1 MTSAIEQAA
10 EAAIQA
16 ARDASRFFE
25 NFDKTDQKVDLQHA
39 AVYKPYDWLLGDHE
53 ALELASLPAEVAHGL
68 IDNLQPSDPQGR
80 YLVAFPHAGNKP
92 FHLQEL
98 HQIVRELTIGIYV
111 FNQTPSV
118 ELSPNYDLSTSV
130 TLPSAYTNT
139 LVGQVLIS
147 VDYYMKCLLHGAMV
161 PIDHVGI
168 FNERWRKLTPTD
180 VQGISDAFK
189 EAGYTKM
196 SSDPELG
203 KDLYNQPKKPF
214 IRHPAGGVV
223 DVKLAEEE
231 LTPRLT
237 SEEEY
242 TKQERHIQRD
252 IFLRYLESVGVSL
265 VVENKSIQ
273 QDGYLFV
280 MDSEVDVYTS
290 VLPKEDIN
298 RDHLRRLHAY
308 LQLQRDFIREKLE
321 LKSSIAYNLKL
332 LKFIGFMV
340 TLLITLKR
348 HHKVI
353 DIETLMVPM
362 NIDRLHT
369 ERELP
374 PVIPTQD
381 SRWSPFI
388 SEDNYTH
395 YHGAIVFQKERRAAK
410 LPSDNLCSIKESLME
425 NAMSKCNE
433 DDFPLSHVEIDGQKY
448 YTLYLVTEDYYPKS
462 PKLPRWIHAMYAEL
476 KTQATRLPTVSDA
489 KVQDFLRKVYGAKQA
504 ARMKV
509 PHVALQ
515 ACIERDLL
523 VPALSLVKRC
533 TQTRLNKTDDNG
545 LACIHHA
552 AINGNADMLVLL
564 VTSGCQQN
572 LECCRQTT
580 SSLTPLHLAVQS
592 GSLDTV
598 GCLLML
604 DSQLHC
610 FDSNGW
616 HPVHHA
622 AHSNC
627 QHIVGYLIRRDS
639 FCLELQ
645 TKEAASETPLL
656 LACHCGGLDTIK
668 ILMKLG
674 ANFSATNSS
683 DEGIVHIAISHNH
696 INILQFLLET
706 DTAGVDVWKTIV
718 EMLEADPESGKPEAA
733 ARVLDPLSKWIPDVT
748 CEMMLAS
755 GGLFPLARLL
765 REDTHLQALAAQAIK
780 NISHY
785 NGIKEALVIETS
797 TIIPDLVKLLSSSD
811 DRILSR
817 SCSILCDLGLLE
829 DCQSSIVSQGV
840 VEPLVKLADIDNRDD
855 IQLYSCALL
864 GILARQHQANQSAFS
879 ENDGVEAVIALLKS
893 DLACIQ
899 ACAANTLC
907 IIMTDHVESQ
917 LKALDRNAESDLVN
931 LLKSKV
937 ITVHCK
943 AAMAIKAMA
952 ENNLQCQSALLAHP
966 HCITLLIRLLKM
978 VDREVKICGTSALWA
993 IAGHSLGSKCHI
1005 AYRMGL
1011 EVLVDM
1017 VGLHCE
1023 ELEYICSEA
1032 LYSMASEVG
1041 DNQTKVAD
1049 VGGILPL
1056 VDILRA
1062 PSSDRVCLSV
1072 IHTLAALT
1080 IKTALVPNV
1089 AIQTSIAASGITLLT
1104 NLLISHDTE
1113 LVRVEAACTLAKLVL
1128 NHKQNERKLMR
1139 EPKFS
1144 YLVVLKF
1151 YSSENENVRLL
1162 AGHALAIFAFNN
1174 PERLDVMIAH
1184 GSLNYQH
1191 LFYFIQSK
1199 DEFHQTHAAFQAV
1212 VLAKMIC
1219 GIKDVNACIQGIRIL
1234 IHLLNSKRE
1243 EIQILSSEFLAS
1255 LARSKS
1261 GVPEA
1266 IVLAGA
1272 MDSLVA
1278 NLLCGNKQVIEAASV
1293 VLGYLSFNPMA
1304 FRILR
1309 TTFRDNPE
1317 LYEIFSKHLQA
1328 GVVSPK
1334 FLESWRLAKKVGL
1347 PALS

>member
-1 MTSAIEQAA
+1 MTSSIEQAA

-39 AVYKPYDWLLGDHE
+39 AAYMPYDWLLGDYE
-53 ALELASLPAEVAHGL
+53 TLELASLPAEVAHGL
-68 IDNLQPSDPQGR
+68 IDNLRPPDEQGR
-80 YLVAFPHAGNKP
+80 YVIAFPHAGNKP

-118 ELSPNYDLSTSV
+118 LLSPNYDQSTSV
-130 TLPSAYTNT
+130 SLPSAYTNT

-196 SSDPELG
+196 CSDPELG
-203 KDLYNQPKKPF
+203 EDLYVQPKKPF
-214 IRHPAGGVV
+214 IRHPADGV

-231 LTPRLT
+231 LKPRLT

-242 TKQERHIQRD
+242 TLQERHIQRD

-280 MDSEVDVYTS
+280 MDSEVDVYTN

-298 RDHLRRLHAY
+298 RDLLQRLHGY

-340 TLLITLKR
+340 TLLVTLKKN
-348 HHKVI
+348 HKVV
-353 DIETLMVPM
+353 DVEKLMVPM

-388 SEDNYTH
+388 SEDSYTH
-395 YHGAIVFQKERRAAK
+395 YHGAIVFQKERRTTK
-410 LPSDNLCSIKESLME
+410 LPASNLRYIKEVLME
-425 NAMSKCNE
+425 NAVNKCNE
-433 DDFPLSHVEIDGQKY
+433 DDFPFSHVEIDDHKY
-448 YTLYLVTEDYYPKS
+448 YTLCLTTEDYYPKS

-476 KTQATRLPTVSDA
+476 KTQATRLPGLSDA
-489 KVQDFLRKVYGAKQA
+489 KVQDFLRKACGPKRA

-552 AINGNADMLVLL
+552 AINGNANMLVLL
-564 VTSGCQQN
+564 VTSGCQAD
-572 LECCRQTT
+572 LECCRRTT

-598 GCLLML
+598 ACLLML
-604 DSQLHC
+604 NSQLHC

-616 HPVHHA
+616 HPIHHA

-627 QHIVGYLIRRDS
+627 QHIASYLVRRDP
-639 FCLELQ
+639 FCLELE
-645 TKEAASETPLL
+645 TKEAARETPLL

-668 ILMKLG
+668 ALMRLG
-674 ANFSATNSS
+674 ANMCATNSS
-683 DEGIVHIAISHNH
+683 EEGIVHIAVSHNH
-696 INILQFLLET
+696 INILRFLLEEDIT
-706 DTAGVDVWKTIV
+706 GVDVWKTIV
-718 EMLEADPESGKPEAA
+718 EMLEADPESKKPEAA
-733 ARVLDPLSKWIPDVT
+733 ARVLDPLSKWIPDT
-748 CEMMLAS
+748 MCAMMLAN
-755 GGLFPLARLL
+755 GGVCPLARLL
-765 REDTHLQALAAQAIK
+765 QEDTRLQVLATQALK

-785 NGIKEALVIETS
+785 NDIKAALIVDSS
-797 TIIPDLVKLLSSSD
+797 TIIADLVRLLSSSD

-829 DCQSSIVSQGV
+829 DCQSTIVSHGA
-840 VEPLVKLADIDNRDD
+840 VEPLVKLICDNNRDD
-855 IQLYSCALL
+855 IQLYACALL
-864 GILARQHQANQSAFS
+864 GILAQQHQLNQSTIS
-879 ENDGVEAVIALLKS
+879 ECNGVEAIITLLKS
-893 DLACIQ
+893 ELACIQ

-907 IIMTDHVESQ
+907 IVMTNHKENQ
-917 LKALDRNAESDLVN
+917 LIALDKNAENDLVN

-937 ITVHCK
+937 ITVHCN
-943 AAMAIKAMA
+943 AALAIKAMA
-952 ENNLQCQSALLAHP
+952 ENNLQCQSTLLSHP
-966 HCITLLIRLLKM
+966 LCITLLIRLLKM
-978 VDREVKICGTSALWA
+978 VDRDVKICGTSALWA

-1032 LYSMASEVG
+1032 LHSLASEVG
-1041 DNQTKVAD
+1041 DNQVKIAD

-1062 PSSDRVCLSV
+1062 PSSVRVCLSV

-1089 AIQTSIAASGITLLT
+1089 AIQTSIAASGISLLT
-1104 NLLISHDTE
+1104 SLLVSHSNE

-1128 NHKQNERKLMR
+1128 NHRQNEKKLMR

-1151 YSSENENVRLL
+1151 YSSENDSVRLL

-1174 PERLDVMIAH
+1174 PERLEVMIAH
-1184 GSLNYQH
+1184 GCLNYQH

-1199 DEFHQTHAAFQAV
+1199 DEFHQTHVAFQAV
-1212 VLAKMIC
+1212 VLAKMVC

-1293 VLGYLSFNPMA
+1293 VLGYLSFNSMA
-1304 FRILR
+1304 FRILK
-1309 TTFRDNPE
+1309 TTFRDNPK
-1317 LYEIFSKHLQA
+1317 LFTIFYKHLQT
-1328 GVVSPK
+1328 GVVSTK
-1334 FLESWRLAKKVGL
+1334 FLESWRDAKEIGL
-1347 PALS
+1347 PALW

>member
-1 MTSAIEQAA
+1 MTSSIEQAA

-16 ARDASRFFE
+16 ARDASRYFE

-39 AVYKPYDWLLGDHE
+39 AAYKPYDWLLGDYE
-53 ALELASLPAEVAHGL
+53 ALELPSLPAEIAQGL
-68 IDNLQPSDPQGR
+68 IDNLQPPDEQGR
-80 YLVAFPHAGNKP
+80 YLIVFPHAGNKP

-111 FNQTPSV
+111 FNQMPSV
-118 ELSPNYDLSTSV
+118 QLSPNYDQSTSV
-130 TLPSAYTNT
+130 ILPSAYTNT

-147 VDYYMKCLLHGAMV
+147 VDYFMKCLLHGAMV

-168 FNERWRKLTPTD
+168 FNERWRKLSPTD

-189 EAGYTKM
+189 EAGYSKM
-196 SSDPELG
+196 SSDLELG
-203 KDLYNQPKKPF
+203 KDLYVLPKKPF
-214 IRHPAGGVV
+214 IRHPANGV

-231 LTPRLT
+231 LLPRLT
-237 SEEEY
+237 AEEEY
-242 TKQERHIQRD
+242 TVQERHIQRD
-252 IFLRYLESVGVSL
+252 IFLRYLDSAGVSL
-265 VVENKSIQ
+265 VAENKSIL
-273 QDGYLFV
+273 QDGYMFV
-280 MDSEVDVYTS
+280 VENEVDVYTS
-290 VLPKEDIN
+290 VLPKEDISK
-298 RDHLRRLHAY
+298 DLLQRLHAY
-308 LQLQRDFIREKLE
+308 LQLQRDFVREKLE
-321 LKSSIAYNLKL
+321 LKSSISYNLKL

-340 TLLITLKR
+340 TLLVTLKK

-353 DIETLMVPM
+353 DVDKLMVPM

-374 PVIPTQD
+374 PVIPTKD

-388 SEDNYTH
+388 SEESYTH
-395 YHGAIVFQKERRAAK
+395 YHGGIVFQKERRTTK
-410 LPSDNLCSIKESLME
+410 LPPDNLRCMKEMLME
-425 NAMSKCNE
+425 HAVSKCNE
-433 DDFPLSHVEIDGQKY
+433 DDFPFSLIEIDDLKY
-448 YTLYLVTEDYYPKS
+448 YALYLVTEDYYPKS

-476 KTQATRLPTVSDA
+476 KTQAARLPSVSDA
-489 KVQDFLRKVYGAKQA
+489 KIQDFVRKVYGTKRA

-509 PHVALQ
+509 AHVALQ
-515 ACIERDLL
+515 ACVEKDLL
-523 VPALSLVKRC
+523 VPALALVKRC
-533 TQTRLNKTDDNG
+533 TQTRLNKTDDSG

-552 AINGNADMLVLL
+552 AINGNASMLVLL
-564 VTSGCQQN
+564 VTSGCQQD
-572 LECCRQTT
+572 LECCRPTT

-598 GCLLML
+598 TCLLML
-604 DSQLHC
+604 NSQLNC
-610 FDSNGW
+610 FDGNGW

-645 TKEAASETPLL
+645 TKEAAAETPLL

-668 ILMKLG
+668 TLMELG
-674 ANFSATNSS
+674 ANFSVSNSAG
-683 DEGIVHIAISHNH
+683 EGIVHIAVSHNH
-696 INILQFLLET
+696 INILKFLLEVGI
-706 DTAGVDVWKTIV
+706 DGVDVWKTIV
-718 EMLEADPESGKPEAA
+718 EMLEADAESGKPEAA
-733 ARVLDPLSKWIPDVT
+733 ARVLDPLSKWIPDMT
-748 CEMMLAS
+748 CDKMFEN
-755 GGLFPLARLL
+755 GGLFPLARLVQ
-765 REDTHLQALAAQAIK
+765 EDTHLQALATQALK

-785 NGIKEALVIETS
+785 NSIKAALTVDTS
-797 TIIPDLVKLLSSSD
+797 TVIPDLVRLLSSSE

-817 SCSILCDLGLLE
+817 SCSVLCDLGLLDE
-829 DCQSSIVSQGV
+829 CQNDIVNQGA
-840 VEPLVKLADIDNRDD
+840 VEPLVKLLHSGSRDD
-855 IQLYSCALL
+855 IQLYACALL
-864 GILARQHQANQSAFS
+864 GILARQHKLNQSAVS
-879 ENDGVEAVIALLKS
+879 ESNGVEAIISLLKS
-893 DLACIQ
+893 ELSCIQ

-907 IIMTDHVESQ
+907 IVMRDHKENQ
-917 LKALDRNAESDLVN
+917 LRALDRYAENELVN

-937 ITVHCK
+937 ITVHCN
-943 AAMAIKAMA
+943 AALAIEAMA
-952 ENNLQCQSALLAHP
+952 ENNLSCQSKLLLHP
-966 HCITLLIRLLKM
+966 LCITLLIRLLKM

-1023 ELEYICSEA
+1023 GLEYICSEA
-1032 LYSMASEVG
+1032 LHSLASEVG
-1041 DNQTKVAD
+1041 DNQTKIAD

-1056 VDILRA
+1056 VDILRS

-1089 AIQTSIAASGITLLT
+1089 AIQTSIATSGITLLT
-1104 NLLISHDTE
+1104 SLLVSHRNE
-1113 LVRVEAACTLAKLVL
+1113 LVRVEAAGTLAKLVL
-1128 NHKQNERKLMR
+1128 NHKQNEKKLMK

-1151 YSSENENVRLL
+1151 YSSENEDVRLL

-1184 GSLNYQH
+1184 GSLNYCH

-1199 DEFHQTHAAFQAV
+1199 NEFHQTHAAFQAV

-1255 LARSKS
+1255 LARSTS

-1266 IVLAGA
+1266 IILAGA

-1304 FRILR
+1304 FRILK
-1309 TTFRDNPE
+1309 TTFRDRPQ
-1317 LYEIFSKHLQA
+1317 LFTIFNKHLQA

-1334 FLESWRLAKKVGL
+1334 FLESWRLAKEIGL
-1347 PALS
+1347 PALW

>member
-1 MTSAIEQAA
+1 MTSSIEQAA

-39 AVYKPYDWLLGDHE
+39 AAYKPYDWLLGDHE
-53 ALELASLPAEVAHGL
+53 ALELASPPAEAAHGL
-68 IDNLQPSDPQGR
+68 IDNLQAPDDQGR

-92 FHLQEL
+92 LHLQEL

-111 FNQTPSV
+111 FNQIPSV
-118 ELSPNYDLSTSV
+118 HLTPNYDQSTSV
-130 TLPSAYTNT
+130 SLPSAYTNT
-139 LVGQVLIS
+139 LVGQILIS

-168 FNERWRKLTPTD
+168 FNERWRKLAPTD

-196 SSDPELG
+196 SNDPDLG
-203 KDLYNQPKKPF
+203 DLYTQSKKPF
-214 IRHPAGGVV
+214 MRHPAYGV
-223 DVKLAEEE
+223 DVALAEEE

-242 TKQERHIQRD
+242 TLQERHIQRD
-252 IFLRYLESVGVSL
+252 IFLRYLDSVGAYL

-280 MDSEVDVYTS
+280 VDSEVDVYTS

-298 RDHLRRLHAY
+298 KDLLQRLHAY
-308 LQLQRDFIREKLE
+308 LQLQRDFIREKLG

-332 LKFIGFMV
+332 LNFIGFMV
-340 TLLITLKR
+340 TLLVSLKK

-353 DIETLMVPM
+353 DVEKLMVQM

-374 PVIPTQD
+374 PVIPTQE
-381 SRWSPFI
+381 SKWSPFI
-388 SEDNYTH
+388 SEDSYTH
-395 YHGAIVFQKERRAAK
+395 FHGAIVFQKERKTAK
-410 LPSDNLCSIKESLME
+410 LPLDNLRYSKEILME
-425 NAMSKCNE
+425 NAINKSNE
-433 DDFPLSHVEIDGQKY
+433 DDFPFSCVEIDGKKY
-448 YTLYLVTEDYYPKS
+448 YTLCLATEDYYPKS
-462 PKLPRWIHAMYAEL
+462 PKLPRWIHAMYVEL
-476 KTQATRLPTVSDA
+476 KTQAARLPGVSDA
-489 KVQDFLRKVYGAKQA
+489 KIQDFLRKIYGTKRA

-515 ACIERDLL
+515 ACIEKDLL
-523 VPALSLVKRC
+523 VPALALVKRC
-533 TQTRLNKTDDNG
+533 TQTRLNKTDDHG

-552 AINGNADMLVLL
+552 AINGNASMLVLL
-564 VTSGCQQN
+564 VTSGCQQD
-572 LECCRQTT
+572 LECSRNTA
-580 SSLTPLHLAVQS
+580 SSLTPLHLAVRS

-598 GCLLML
+598 ACLLML
-604 DSQLHC
+604 NSQLHC

-616 HPVHHA
+616 HPIHHA

-627 QHIVGYLIRRDS
+627 QHIVGYLIRRDP
-639 FCLELQ
+639 FFLELQ

-656 LACHCGGLDTIK
+656 LACHCGGLDTIRT
-668 ILMKLG
+668 LLKLG
-674 ANFSATNSS
+674 ADFGATNSS
-683 DEGIVHIAISHNH
+683 GDGIVHIAVSHNH
-696 INILQFLLET
+696 INILQFLLKEEI
-706 DTAGVDVWKTIV
+706 AAVDVWKTIV

-733 ARVLDPLSKWIPDVT
+733 ARVLDPLSKWTPNVT
-748 CEMMLAS
+748 CEKMLQN
-755 GGLFPLARLL
+755 GGLYPLARLL
-765 REDTHLQALAAQAIK
+765 QEDIHLQILATQALK
-780 NISHY
+780 NISHHD
-785 NGIKEALVIETS
+785 NIKEALVADNAT
-797 TIIPDLVKLLSSSD
+797 TIPDLVRLLSSSE
-811 DRILSR
+811 DRVLSR
-817 SCSILCDLGLLE
+817 SCSVLCDLGLLDE
-829 DCQSSIVSQGV
+829 CQSEIVSQGAM
-840 VEPLVKLADIDNRDD
+840 EPLVKLLHFGSRDD
-855 IQLYSCALL
+855 IQLYACALL
-864 GILARQHQANQSAFS
+864 GILAWQNKLNQSTVNES
-879 ENDGVEAVIALLKS
+879 GGVEAIITLLKS
-893 DLACIQ
+893 ELACIQ

-907 IIMTDHVESQ
+907 IVMANHEENQ
-917 LKALDRNAESDLVN
+917 LKALDKNAENDLVN

-943 AAMAIKAMA
+943 AALAIEAMA
-952 ENNLQCQSALLAHP
+952 ENNPFCQSTLLSHP
-966 HCITLLIRLLKM
+966 LCIALLIRLLKM

-1023 ELEYICSEA
+1023 QLEYICSEA
-1032 LYSMASEVG
+1032 LHSLASEVG
-1041 DNQTKVAD
+1041 DNQVKIAD

-1089 AIQTSIAASGITLLT
+1089 AIQTSIATSGITLLT
-1104 NLLISHDTE
+1104 NLLVSHRNE

-1128 NHKQNERKLMR
+1128 NHKQNEKKLM
-1139 EPKFS
+1139 KQSNFS
-1144 YLVVLKF
+1144 YLIVLKF

-1174 PERLDVMIAH
+1174 PERLQVMISH
-1184 GSLNYQH
+1184 GSLNYHH
-1191 LFYFIQSK
+1191 LFYFLQSK

-1212 VLAKMIC
+1212 ALAKMIC

-1266 IVLAGA
+1266 IILAGA

-1293 VLGYLSFNPMA
+1293 VLGYLSFNLMA
-1304 FRILR
+1304 FRMLK
-1309 TTFRDNPE
+1309 TTFRDNPH
-1317 LYEIFSKHLQA
+1317 LYTIFRKHLHT
-1328 GVVSPK
+1328 GVVSDK
-1334 FLESWRLAKKVGL
+1334 FVESWKLDKEIGL
-1347 PALS
+1347 PSLW

>member
-1 MTSAIEQAA
+1 MASSIEQAA

-39 AVYKPYDWLLGDHE
+39 AVYRPYDWLLGDYE

-68 IDNLQPSDPQGR
+68 IENLQPADEQGR
-80 YLVAFPHAGNKP
+80 YLIVFPHAGNKP
-92 FHLQEL
+92 FYLQEL

-118 ELSPNYDLSTSV
+118 QLSPNYDQSTTVS
-130 TLPSAYTNT
+130 LPSAYTNT

-147 VDYYMKCLLHGAMV
+147 VDYFMKCLLHGAMV

-168 FNERWRKLTPTD
+168 FNERWRKLAPTD
-180 VQGISDAFK
+180 MKGISDAFK
-189 EAGYTKM
+189 EAGYSKM
-196 SSDPELG
+196 NSDPELG
-203 KDLYNQPKKPF
+203 ENLYVQPKKPF
-214 IRHPAGGVV
+214 IRHPAYGV

-237 SEEEY
+237 AEEEH
-242 TKQERHIQRD
+242 TVQERHIQRD
-252 IFLRYLESVGVSL
+252 IFLRYLDSVGMSL

-273 QDGYLFV
+273 QDDFLFV
-280 MDSEVDVYTS
+280 VDNEVDVYTS

-298 RDHLRRLHAY
+298 RDLLQRLHAY
-308 LQLQRDFIREKLE
+308 LQLQRDFIREKLN
-321 LKSSIAYNLKL
+321 LKSSIVYNLKL

-340 TLLITLKR
+340 TLLVTLKK

-353 DIETLMVPM
+353 DVEKLMVPM

-374 PVIPTQD
+374 PVIPTKD

-388 SEDNYTH
+388 SEESYTH
-395 YHGAIVFQKERRAAK
+395 YHGAIVFQKERKTAK
-410 LPSDNLCSIKESLME
+410 LPPDNLRYIKAMLMD
-425 NAMSKCNE
+425 NAVNKCNE
-433 DDFPLSHVEIDGQKY
+433 DDFPFSHVEIDDQKY

-476 KTQATRLPTVSDA
+476 KMQAARLPGVSDA
-489 KVQDFLRKVYGAKQA
+489 KIQDFVRKVYGAKRA

-515 ACIERDLL
+515 ACVEKDLL
-523 VPALSLVKRC
+523 VPALALVKRC

-552 AINGNADMLVLL
+552 AINGNASMLVLL
-564 VTSGCQQN
+564 VTSGCQQD
-572 LECCRQTT
+572 LECCRSTA
-580 SSLTPLHLAVQS
+580 SSLTPLHLAIQS

-598 GCLLML
+598 ACLLML

-627 QHIVGYLIRRDS
+627 QHIVGYLVRRDP

-645 TKEAASETPLL
+645 TKEAAAETPLL
-656 LACHCGGLDTIK
+656 LACHCGGLDTIQT
-668 ILMKLG
+668 LMELG
-674 ANFSATNSS
+674 ANFSATNSAGE
-683 DEGIVHIAISHNH
+683 DIVHIAVSHNH
-696 INILQFLLET
+696 INILQFLLEV
-706 DTAGVDVWKTIV
+706 DIDGVDVWKTIV
-718 EMLEADPESGKPEAA
+718 EMLEADATSGKPEVA
-733 ARVLDPLSKWIPDVT
+733 ARVLDPLSKWILNDT
-748 CEMMLAS
+748 CEMLLQN
-755 GGLFPLARLL
+755 GGLYPLARLL
-765 REDTHLQALAAQAIK
+765 QEDTHLQALATQALK
-780 NISHY
+780 NISHSD
-785 NGIKEALVIETS
+785 NIKEALVVDTS
-797 TIIPDLVKLLSSSD
+797 TIIPDLVRLLSSSEE
-811 DRILSR
+811 RILSR
-817 SCSILCDLGLLE
+817 SCSILCDLGLLG
-829 DCQSSIVSQGV
+829 DCQSDIVSQGA
-840 VEPLVKLADIDNRDD
+840 VEPLVKLLHVGNRDD
-855 IQLYSCALL
+855 IQLYACALL
-864 GILARQHQANQSAFS
+864 GILARQHELNQSAIS
-879 ENDGVEAVIALLKS
+879 ENNGVEAIIALLKS
-893 DLACIQ
+893 ELACIQ

-907 IIMTDHVESQ
+907 IVMRNHEENQ
-917 LKALDRNAESDLVN
+917 LRALDKNAENELVN

-937 ITVHCK
+937 ITVHCN
-943 AAMAIKAMA
+943 AALAIEAMA
-952 ENNLQCQSALLAHP
+952 ENNPQCQSALLSHP
-966 HCITLLIRLLKM
+966 LCITLLIRLLKM

-1032 LYSMASEVG
+1032 LHSLASEVG
-1041 DNQTKVAD
+1041 DNQVKIAD

-1062 PSSDRVCLSV
+1062 PSSNRVCLSV

-1104 NLLISHDTE
+1104 SLLVSHRNE
-1113 LVRVEAACTLAKLVL
+1113 LVRVEAASTLAKLVL
-1128 NHKQNERKLMR
+1128 NHKQNEKKLMK

-1174 PERLDVMIAH
+1174 PERLDIMIAH

-1266 IVLAGA
+1266 IILAGA

-1278 NLLCGNKQVIEAASV
+1278 NLLCGNKQVIQAASV
-1293 VLGYLSFNPMA
+1293 VLGYLSFNSMA
-1304 FRILR
+1304 FRILK
-1309 TTFRDNPE
+1309 TTFRDNPQ
-1317 LYEIFSKHLQA
+1317 LFTIFYKHLQT

-1334 FLESWRLAKKVGL
+1334 FLESWRDAKEIGL
-1347 PALS
+1347 PALW

>member
-1 MTSAIEQAA
+1 MASSIEQAA

-39 AVYKPYDWLLGDHE
+39 AAYRPYDWLLGDYE
-53 ALELASLPAEVAHGL
+53 ALELASVPAEVAHGL
-68 IDNLQPSDPQGR
+68 IDNLQPSDEQGR
-80 YLVAFPHAGNKP
+80 YLILFPHAGNKP

-118 ELSPNYDLSTSV
+118 QLSPNYDQSTSV
-130 TLPSAYTNT
+130 SLPSAYTNT

-147 VDYYMKCLLHGAMV
+147 VDYFMKCLLHGAMV

-168 FNERWRKLTPTD
+168 FNERWRKLAPTD
-180 VQGISDAFK
+180 TKGISDAFK
-189 EAGYTKM
+189 EAGYSNM
-196 SSDPELG
+196 NSDPELG
-203 KDLYNQPKKPF
+203 ENLYVQPKKPF
-214 IRHPAGGVV
+214 IRHPAYGV

-237 SEEEY
+237 AEEEY
-242 TKQERHIQRD
+242 TVQERHIQRD
-252 IFLRYLESVGVSL
+252 IFLRYLDSVGVSL
-265 VVENKSIQ
+265 VVKNNSIQ
-273 QDGYLFV
+273 QDGFLFV
-280 MDSEVDVYTS
+280 VDNEVDVYTS
-290 VLPKEDIN
+290 VLPKEDIK
-298 RDHLRRLHAY
+298 RDHLQRLHAY
-308 LQLQRDFIREKLE
+308 LQLQRDFIREKLN
-321 LKSSIAYNLKL
+321 LKSSIVYNLKL

-340 TLLITLKR
+340 TLLVTLKK

-353 DIETLMVPM
+353 DVEKLMVPM

-374 PVIPTQD
+374 PVIPTKD

-388 SEDNYTH
+388 SEESYTH
-395 YHGAIVFQKERRAAK
+395 YHGAIVFQKERKTAK
-410 LPSDNLCSIKESLME
+410 LPPNNLRYIKAVLMDNAI
-425 NAMSKCNE
+425 NKCNE
-433 DDFPLSHVEIDGQKY
+433 DDFPFSHVEIDDQKY
-448 YTLYLVTEDYYPKS
+448 YSLYLVTEDYYPKS

-476 KTQATRLPTVSDA
+476 KTQAARLPSVSDA
-489 KVQDFLRKVYGAKQA
+489 KVQDFVRKVYGAKRA

-515 ACIERDLL
+515 ACVEKDLL
-523 VPALSLVKRC
+523 VPALALVKRC

-552 AINGNADMLVLL
+552 AINGNASMLVLL
-564 VTSGCQQN
+564 VTSGCQQD
-572 LECCRQTT
+572 LECCRSTA
-580 SSLTPLHLAVQS
+580 SSLTPLHLAIQS

-598 GCLLML
+598 ACLLML

-610 FDSNGW
+610 FDGNGW
-616 HPVHHA
+616 HPVHYA
-622 AHSNC
+622 ANSNC
-627 QHIVGYLIRRDS
+627 QHIVGYLVRRDP

-645 TKEAASETPLL
+645 TKEVAAETPLL
-656 LACHCGGLDTIK
+656 LACHCGGLDTIQTLK
-668 ILMKLG
+668 ELG
-674 ANFSATNSS
+674 ANFGATNSS
-683 DEGIVHIAISHNH
+683 GEGIVHIAVLHNH
-696 INILQFLLET
+696 VNILQFLLGV
-706 DTAGVDVWKTIV
+706 DIDGVDVWKTIV
-718 EMLEADPESGKPEAA
+718 EMLEADTASGKPEAA
-733 ARVLDPLSKWIPDVT
+733 ARVLDPLSKWILNDA
-748 CEMMLAS
+748 CDMLLQN
-755 GGLFPLARLL
+755 GGLYPLARLL
-765 REDTHLQALAAQAIK
+765 QEDAHLQALSTQALK
-780 NISHY
+780 NISHSDS
-785 NGIKEALVIETS
+785 IKAALVVDTS
-797 TIIPDLVKLLSSSD
+797 TIIPDLVRLLSSAEE
-811 DRILSR
+811 RILSR
-817 SCSILCDLGLLE
+817 SCSILCDLGLL
-829 DCQSSIVSQGV
+829 DDTQSNIVSQGAI
-840 VEPLVKLADIDNRDD
+840 EPLVKLLHVGNRDD
-855 IQLYSCALL
+855 IQLYACALL
-864 GILARQHQANQSAFS
+864 GILARRHELNQSAIS
-879 ENDGVEAVIALLKS
+879 ENNGVEAIIALLKS
-893 DLACIQ
+893 ELACIQ

-907 IIMTDHVESQ
+907 IVMSNHEENQ
-917 LKALDRNAESDLVN
+917 LRALDKNAENELVN

-937 ITVHCK
+937 ITVHCN
-943 AAMAIKAMA
+943 AALAIEAMA
-952 ENNLQCQSALLAHP
+952 ENNPRCQSTLLSHP

-1032 LYSMASEVG
+1032 LHSLASEVG
-1041 DNQTKVAD
+1041 DNQVKIAD

-1104 NLLISHDTE
+1104 SLLVSHGNE

-1128 NHKQNERKLMR
+1128 NHKQNEKKLMK

-1174 PERLDVMIAH
+1174 PERLDVMVAH

-1199 DEFHQTHAAFQAV
+1199 NEFHQTHAAFQAV

-1266 IVLAGA
+1266 IILAGA

-1278 NLLCGNKQVIEAASV
+1278 NLLCGNKQVIQAASV
-1293 VLGYLSFNPMA
+1293 VLGYLSFNSMA
-1304 FRILR
+1304 FRILK
-1309 TTFRDNPE
+1309 TTFRDSPQ
-1317 LYEIFSKHLQA
+1317 LFTIFYKHLQT

-1334 FLESWRLAKKVGL
+1334 FLESWRDAKETGL
-1347 PALS
+1347 PALW

>member
-1 MTSAIEQAA
+1 MTSSIEQVA

-39 AVYKPYDWLLGDHE
+39 AAYKSYDWLLGDYE

-68 IDNLQPSDPQGR
+68 IENLQPPDEHER
-80 YLVAFPHAGNKP
+80 YLIAFPHAGNKP
-92 FHLQEL
+92 LHLQEL

-118 ELSPNYDLSTSV
+118 HLSPNYDQSTTV

-139 LVGQVLIS
+139 LVGQILIS
-147 VDYYMKCLLHGAMV
+147 VDYFMKCLLHGAIV

-168 FNERWRKLTPTD
+168 FNERWRKLVPTD
-180 VQGISDAFK
+180 VKGISDAFK
-189 EAGYTKM
+189 EAGYAKM
-196 SSDPELG
+196 NSDLELG
-203 KDLYNQPKKPF
+203 EDLYVQPKKRF
-214 IRHPAGGVV
+214 IRHPAYGV
-223 DVKLAEEE
+223 DVNLAEEE

-237 SEEEY
+237 SEEEH
-242 TKQERHIQRD
+242 TMQERHIQRD
-252 IFLRYLESVGVSL
+252 IFLRYLDSVGVSI

-273 QDGYLFV
+273 QDGYMFV
-280 MDSEVDVYTS
+280 VDSKVDVYTS

-298 RDHLRRLHAY
+298 EDLLQRLHAY
-308 LQLQRDFIREKLE
+308 LQLQRDFVREKLE
-321 LKSSIAYNLKL
+321 LKSSIAYDIRL
-332 LKFIGFMV
+332 LNFIGFMV
-340 TLLITLKR
+340 TLLVTLKK

-353 DIETLMVPM
+353 DVDKLMVPM

-374 PVIPTQD
+374 PIIPTPE

-388 SEDNYTH
+388 SEESYTH
-395 YHGAIVFQKERRAAK
+395 YHGAIVFQKERKTIK
-410 LPSDNLCSIKESLME
+410 LPPENLRYSKKALMANAIK
-425 NAMSKCNE
+425 KCNE
-433 DDFPLSHVEIDGQKY
+433 DDFPFSCVEIDGQKY
-448 YTLYLVTEDYYPKS
+448 YTLHLMTEDYYPKS
-462 PKLPRWIHAMYAEL
+462 PKLPRWIHAMYAEF
-476 KTQATRLPTVSDA
+476 KTQAARLPGVSDA
-489 KVQDFLRKVYGAKQA
+489 RIQDFIRKVYGAKRA

-515 ACIERDLL
+515 ACVEKDLL
-523 VPALSLVKRC
+523 VPALTLVKRC
-533 TQTRLNKTDDNG
+533 TQTRLNKTDDDG

-552 AINGNADMLVLL
+552 AINGNADMLVVL

-580 SSLTPLHLAVQS
+580 SSLTPLHLATRS

-598 GCLLML
+598 TCLLML

-627 QHIVGYLIRRDS
+627 QHIVGYLIRREP

-645 TKEAASETPLL
+645 TKGGTCETPLL
-656 LACHCGGLDTIK
+656 LACHSGGLDTIVT
-668 ILMKLG
+668 LMELG
-674 ANFSATNSS
+674 ANFGATNSAG
-683 DEGIVHIAISHNH
+683 EGIVHIAVLHNH
-696 INILQFLLET
+696 INILQFLLEK
-706 DTAGVDVWKTIV
+706 DIAGVDVWKTIV
-718 EMLEADPESGKPEAA
+718 EMLEADVESGRQEAA

-748 CEMMLAS
+748 CEMMLKT
-755 GGLFPLARLL
+755 GGLYPLARLL
-765 REDTHLQALAAQAIK
+765 QEGTHLQVLATQALK

-785 NGIKEALVIETS
+785 DNIKESLIVETGR
-797 TIIPDLVKLLSSSD
+797 TIPDLVRLLSSSE
-811 DRILSR
+811 DRILSC
-817 SCSILCDLGLLE
+817 SCSILCDLGILV
-829 DCQSSIVSQGV
+829 DCQSSIVSQGA
-840 VEPLVKLADIDNRDD
+840 VEPLVKLLQPGSRDD
-855 IQLYSCALL
+855 IQLYACALL
-864 GILARQHQANQSAFS
+864 GILARQHKLNQTTIS
-879 ENDGVEAVIALLKS
+879 ENNGVEAIIALLKS
-893 DLACIQ
+893 NLACIQ

-907 IIMTDHVESQ
+907 IVMKDHEENQ
-917 LKALDRNAESDLVN
+917 LKALDRNGENDLVN

-937 ITVHCK
+937 ITVHCN
-943 AAMAIKAMA
+943 AALAIEAMA
-952 ENNLQCQSALLAHP
+952 ENNSQCQSTLLSH
-966 HCITLLIRLLKM
+966 HMCITLLIRLLKM

-1023 ELEYICSEA
+1023 QLEYICSEA
-1032 LYSMASEVG
+1032 LYSLASEVG
-1041 DNQTKVAD
+1041 DNQVKIAD
-1049 VGGILPL
+1049 IGGILPL

-1089 AIQTSIAASGITLLT
+1089 AIQTSIAASGISLLT
-1104 NLLISHDTE
+1104 SLLVMHSNE
-1113 LVRVEAACTLAKLVL
+1113 LVKVEAACALAKLVL
-1128 NHKQNERKLMR
+1128 NHKQNEKKLMR

-1144 YLVVLKF
+1144 YLIILRF

-1174 PERLDVMIAH
+1174 SERLEVMIAH
-1184 GSLNYQH
+1184 GSLNYHH
-1191 LFYFIQSK
+1191 LLYFIQSR

-1234 IHLLNSKRE
+1234 INLLNSKHE

-1266 IVLAGA
+1266 IILAGA

-1304 FRILR
+1304 FRILK
-1309 TTFRDNPE
+1309 TTFRDNPH
-1317 LYEIFSKHLQA
+1317 LFTIFYKHLHT
-1328 GVVSPK
+1328 GVVSAK
-1334 FLESWRLAKKVGL
+1334 FLESWRLAKEIGL
-1347 PALS
+1347 PSLW

>member
-1 MTSAIEQAA
+1 MASSIEQAA

-39 AVYKPYDWLLGDHE
+39 AAYRPYDWLLGDYE
-53 ALELASLPAEVAHGL
+53 AHELASLPAEVAHGL
-68 IDNLQPSDPQGR
+68 IDNLQPSDEEGR
-80 YLVAFPHAGNKP
+80 YLIVFPHAGNKP

-118 ELSPNYDLSTSV
+118 QLSPNYDQSTSV
-130 TLPSAYTNT
+130 SLPSAYTNT

-147 VDYYMKCLLHGAMV
+147 VDYFMKCLLHGAMV

-168 FNERWRKLTPTD
+168 FNERWRKLAPTD
-180 VQGISDAFK
+180 VKGISDAFK
-189 EAGYTKM
+189 EAGYSKM
-196 SSDPELG
+196 NSDPELG
-203 KDLYNQPKKPF
+203 ENLYVQPKKPF
-214 IRHPAGGVV
+214 IRHPAYGV

-231 LTPRLT
+231 LTPQLT
-237 SEEEY
+237 AEEEY
-242 TKQERHIQRD
+242 TVQERHIQRD
-252 IFLRYLESVGVSL
+252 IFLRYLDSVGVSL

-273 QDGYLFV
+273 QDDFLFV
-280 MDSEVDVYTS
+280 VDNEVDVYTS
-290 VLPKEDIN
+290 VLPKEDI
-298 RDHLRRLHAY
+298 DKELLQRLHAY
-308 LQLQRDFIREKLE
+308 LQLQRDFVREKLN
-321 LKSSIAYNLKL
+321 LKSSIVYNLKL

-340 TLLITLKR
+340 TLLVTLKK

-353 DIETLMVPM
+353 DVEKLMVPM

-374 PVIPTQD
+374 PVIPTKD

-388 SEDNYTH
+388 SEESYTH
-395 YHGAIVFQKERRAAK
+395 YHGAIVFQKERKTAK
-410 LPSDNLCSIKESLME
+410 LPPDNIRYIKPVLMD
-425 NAMSKCNE
+425 NAVNKCNE
-433 DDFPLSHVEIDGQKY
+433 DDFPLSYVEIDDQKY

-476 KTQATRLPTVSDA
+476 KTQAARLPAVSDA
-489 KVQDFLRKVYGAKQA
+489 KVQDFVRKVYGAKRA

-515 ACIERDLL
+515 ACVEKDLL
-523 VPALSLVKRC
+523 VPALALVKRC

-552 AINGNADMLVLL
+552 GINGNASMLVLL
-564 VTSGCQQN
+564 VTNGCQLD
-572 LECCRQTT
+572 LECCRRTA
-580 SSLTPLHLAVQS
+580 SSLMPLHLAIQS

-598 GCLLML
+598 ACLLML

-616 HPVHHA
+616 HPIHHA

-627 QHIVGYLIRRDS
+627 QHTVGYLVRRDP

-645 TKEAASETPLL
+645 TKEVAAETPLL
-656 LACHCGGLDTIK
+656 LACHCGGLDTIQT
-668 ILMKLG
+668 LMQLG
-674 ANFSATNSS
+674 ANFSATNSAG
-683 DEGIVHIAISHNH
+683 EGIVHIAVSHNH
-696 INILQFLLET
+696 INILQFLLEVNI
-706 DTAGVDVWKTIV
+706 DGVDVWKIIV
-718 EMLEADPESGKPEAA
+718 EMLEADAASGKPEAA
-733 ARVLDPLSKWIPDVT
+733 ARVLDPLSKWMLNDT
-748 CEMMLAS
+748 CEMLLQN
-755 GGLFPLARLL
+755 GGLYPLARLL
-765 REDTHLQALAAQAIK
+765 QEDTHLQALATQALK
-780 NISHY
+780 NISHSD
-785 NGIKEALVIETS
+785 NIKAALVVDTS
-797 TIIPDLVKLLSSSD
+797 TIIPDLVRLLSSSEE
-811 DRILSR
+811 RILSR
-817 SCSILCDLGLLE
+817 SCSILCDLGLLAE
-829 DCQSSIVSQGV
+829 CQSSIVSQGA
-840 VEPLVKLADIDNRDD
+840 VESLVKLLHVGNRDD
-855 IQLYSCALL
+855 IQLYACALL
-864 GILARQHQANQSAFS
+864 GILARRHELNQSAIS
-879 ENDGVEAVIALLKS
+879 ENNGVEAIIALLKS
-893 DLACIQ
+893 ELACIQ

-907 IIMTDHVESQ
+907 IVMRNHEENQ
-917 LKALDRNAESDLVN
+917 LRALDKNAENELVN

-937 ITVHCK
+937 ITVHCN
-943 AAMAIKAMA
+943 AALAIEAMA
-952 ENNLQCQSALLAHP
+952 ENNLRCQSALLSHP
-966 HCITLLIRLLKM
+966 LCITLLIRLLKM

-1032 LYSMASEVG
+1032 LYSLASEVG
-1041 DNQTKVAD
+1041 DNQVKIAD

-1056 VDILRA
+1056 VDILRT

-1104 NLLISHDTE
+1104 SLLVSHSNE
-1113 LVRVEAACTLAKLVL
+1113 LVRVEAACALAKLVL
-1128 NHKQNERKLMR
+1128 NHKQNEKKLKK

-1234 IHLLNSKRE
+1234 IHLLDSKRE

-1266 IVLAGA
+1266 IILAGA

-1278 NLLCGNKQVIEAASV
+1278 NLLCGNKQVIQAASV
-1293 VLGYLSFNPMA
+1293 VLGYLSFNSMA
-1304 FRILR
+1304 FRILK
-1309 TTFRDNPE
+1309 TTFCDNPQ
-1317 LYEIFSKHLQA
+1317 LFTIFYKHLQT

-1334 FLESWRLAKKVGL
+1334 FLESWRDAKEIGL
-1347 PALS
+1347 PALW

>member
-1 MTSAIEQAA
+1 MTSSIEQAA

-39 AVYKPYDWLLGDHE
+39 AAYRPYDWLLGDYE

-68 IDNLQPSDPQGR
+68 IDNLQPSDEQGR
-80 YLVAFPHAGNKP
+80 YLIVFPHAGNKP

-118 ELSPNYDLSTSV
+118 QLSPNYDQSTSV
-130 TLPSAYTNT
+130 SLPSAYTNT

-147 VDYYMKCLLHGAMV
+147 VDYFMKCLLHGAMV

-168 FNERWRKLTPTD
+168 FNERWRKLAPAD
-180 VQGISDAFK
+180 VKGISNAFK
-189 EAGYTKM
+189 EAGYSKM

-203 KDLYNQPKKPF
+203 EDLYVQPKKPF
-214 IRHPAGGVV
+214 IRHPAYGV

-237 SEEEY
+237 AEEEY
-242 TKQERHIQRD
+242 TLQERHIRRD
-252 IFLRYLESVGVSL
+252 IFLRYLDSVGVSL

-280 MDSEVDVYTS
+280 VENKVDVYTS

-298 RDHLRRLHAY
+298 KDLLQRLHAY
-308 LQLQRDFIREKLE
+308 LQLQRDFIREKLN

-340 TLLITLKR
+340 TLLVTLKK

-353 DIETLMVPM
+353 DVDKLMVPM

-374 PVIPTQD
+374 PVIPTKD

-388 SEDNYTH
+388 SEESYTH
-395 YHGAIVFQKERRAAK
+395 YHGAIVFQKERKAAK
-410 LPSDNLCSIKESLME
+410 LPPDNLRYIKELLMD
-425 NAMSKCNE
+425 NAVNKCNE
-433 DDFPLSHVEIDGQKY
+433 DDFPFSYVEIDDQKY

-476 KTQATRLPTVSDA
+476 KTQAARLPGVSDA
-489 KVQDFLRKVYGAKQA
+489 KVQDFVRKVYGAKRA

-515 ACIERDLL
+515 ACVEKDLL
-523 VPALSLVKRC
+523 IPALALVKRC

-552 AINGNADMLVLL
+552 AINGNASMLVLL
-564 VTSGCQQN
+564 VTSGCQQD
-572 LECCRQTT
+572 LECCHRTT
-580 SSLTPLHLAVQS
+580 SNLTPLHLAIQS

-598 GCLLML
+598 ACLLML

-616 HPVHHA
+616 HPMHHA

-627 QHIVGYLIRRDS
+627 QHIVGYLVRRDP

-645 TKEAASETPLL
+645 TKETAAETPLL

-668 ILMKLG
+668 TLMELG
-674 ANFSATNSS
+674 ANFAATNSAG
-683 DEGIVHIAISHNH
+683 EGIVHIAVSHDHVNV
-696 INILQFLLET
+696 LQFLLEA
-706 DTAGVDVWKTIV
+706 DIDGVDVWKTIV
-718 EMLEADPESGKPEAA
+718 EMLEADAASGKPEAA

-748 CEMMLAS
+748 CEMMLEN
-755 GGLFPLARLL
+755 GGIYPLARLL
-765 REDTHLQALAAQAIK
+765 QEDTHLQALATQALK
-780 NISHY
+780 NISHFDS
-785 NGIKEALVIETS
+785 IKAALVVDTS
-797 TIIPDLVKLLSSSD
+797 TITPDLVRLLSSSE

-817 SCSILCDLGLLE
+817 SCSILCDLGLLG
-829 DCQSSIVSQGV
+829 DCQSNIISQGA
-840 VEPLVKLADIDNRDD
+840 VEPLVKLLHVGSRDD
-855 IQLYSCALL
+855 IQLYACALL
-864 GILARQHQANQSAFS
+864 GILARRHELNQSAIS
-879 ENDGVEAVIALLKS
+879 ENNGVEAIIALLKS
-893 DLACIQ
+893 ELACIQ
-899 ACAANTLC
+899 ACAANALS
-907 IIMTDHVESQ
+907 IIMSDHEENQ
-917 LKALDRNAESDLVN
+917 LRALDKNAENELVN

-937 ITVHCK
+937 ITVHCN
-943 AAMAIKAMA
+943 AALAIQAMA
-952 ENNLQCQSALLAHP
+952 ENNPRCQSILLSHP
-966 HCITLLIRLLKM
+966 QCITLLIRLLKM

-1032 LYSMASEVG
+1032 LHSLASEVG
-1041 DNQTKVAD
+1041 DNQMKIAD

-1104 NLLISHDTE
+1104 SLLVSHRNE
-1113 LVRVEAACTLAKLVL
+1113 LVKVEAACTLAKLVL
-1128 NHKQNERKLMR
+1128 NHKQNEKKLMK

-1151 YSSENENVRLL
+1151 YSSENEDVRLL

-1174 PERLDVMIAH
+1174 PERLEVMIAH
-1184 GSLNYQH
+1184 GSLNYRH

-1234 IHLLNSKRE
+1234 IYLLNSRRE

-1266 IVLAGA
+1266 IILAGA

-1304 FRILR
+1304 FRILK
-1309 TTFRDNPE
+1309 TTFRDNPQ
-1317 LYEIFSKHLQA
+1317 LFTIFDKHLQT

-1334 FLESWRLAKKVGL
+1334 FLESWRVAKEIGL
-1347 PALS
+1347 PALW

>member
-1 MTSAIEQAA
+1 MTSSIEQAA

-39 AVYKPYDWLLGDHE
+39 AAYRPYDWLLGDYE

-68 IDNLQPSDPQGR
+68 IDNLQPPDEHGR
-80 YLVAFPHAGNKP
+80 YLIAFPHAGNKP
-92 FHLQEL
+92 FRLQEL

-118 ELSPNYDLSTSV
+118 QLSPNYDQSTSV
-130 TLPSAYTNT
+130 VLPSAYTNT

-168 FNERWRKLTPTD
+168 FNERWRKLAATD
-180 VQGISDAFK
+180 VQGINDAFK

-203 KDLYNQPKKPF
+203 EDIYVQPKKPF
-214 IRHPAGGVV
+214 IRHPAYGV

-242 TKQERHIQRD
+242 TVQERHIQRD

-265 VVENKSIQ
+265 IVENKSIQ
-273 QDGYLFV
+273 QDGHLFV

-298 RDHLRRLHAY
+298 RDLLQRLHAY

-332 LKFIGFMV
+332 LKFVGFMV
-340 TLLITLKR
+340 TLLVTLKK

-353 DIETLMVPM
+353 DVEKLMVPM

-388 SEDNYTH
+388 SEESYTH
-395 YHGAIVFQKERRAAK
+395 YHGAIVFQKERRVAT
-410 LPSDNLCSIKESLME
+410 LPSDSLCNYKEIMME
-425 NAMSKCNE
+425 NAVNNCNE
-433 DDFPLSHVEIDGQKY
+433 DDFPFSHVEINDQKY

-476 KTQATRLPTVSDA
+476 KTQATRLPGVSDA
-489 KVQDFLRKVYGAKQA
+489 KVQDFLRKVYGAKRA

-509 PHVALQ
+509 PHIALQ

-523 VPALSLVKRC
+523 IPALALVKRC

-552 AINGNADMLVLL
+552 AINGNADMLELL
-564 VTSGCQQN
+564 VTSGCQQD
-572 LECCRQTT
+572 LECCRRTT

-604 DSQLHC
+604 NSQLHC

-627 QHIVGYLIRRDS
+627 QHVVGYLIRRDP

-645 TKEAASETPLL
+645 TKETASETPLL

-668 ILMKLG
+668 TLMNLG
-674 ANFSATNSS
+674 ANFGATNSAA
-683 DEGIVHIAISHNH
+683 EGIVHIAISHNH
-696 INILQFLLET
+696 INILQFLLEADIT
-706 DTAGVDVWKTIV
+706 GVDVWKTIV
-718 EMLEADPESGKPEAA
+718 EMLEADAGSGKPEAA
-733 ARVLDPLSKWIPDVT
+733 ARVLDPLSKWIPEMT
-748 CEMMLAS
+748 CKMMLEY
-755 GGLFPLARLL
+755 GGLYPLARLL
-765 REDTHLQALAAQAIK
+765 QEDTHLQALATQALK

-785 NGIKEALVIETS
+785 DSIKTALVVDTS
-797 TIIPDLVKLLSSSD
+797 TIIPDLVRLLSSTE

-829 DCQSSIVSQGV
+829 DCQSSIVSQGAI
-840 VEPLVKLADIDNRDD
+840 EPLVKLIHVGNRDD
-855 IQLYSCALL
+855 IQLYACALL
-864 GILARQHQANQSAFS
+864 GILARRHQLNQSAVS
-879 ENDGVEAVIALLKS
+879 ESSGVEAIIALLKS
-893 DLACIQ
+893 ELACIQ
-899 ACAANTLC
+899 ACASNTLC
-907 IIMTDHVESQ
+907 ILMTSHEENQ
-917 LKALDRNAESDLVN
+917 LKALSNSAENDLVN

-937 ITVHCK
+937 ITVHCN
-943 AAMAIKAMA
+943 AALAIEAMADG
-952 ENNLQCQSALLAHP
+952 NPQCQTTLLSHP
-966 HCITLLIRLLKM
+966 LCITLLIRLLKM

-1032 LYSMASEVG
+1032 LYSLASEVG
-1041 DNQTKVAD
+1041 DNQAKIAD

-1104 NLLISHDTE
+1104 SLLVSHNNE

-1191 LFYFIQSK
+1191 LFYFIHSK

-1278 NLLCGNKQVIEAASV
+1278 NLLCGNKQVIEAAAV
-1293 VLGYLSFNPMA
+1293 VLGYLSFNAMA
-1304 FRILR
+1304 FRILK
-1309 TTFRDNPE
+1309 TTFRDNPQ
-1317 LYEIFSKHLQA
+1317 LFTIFYKHLQT
-1328 GVVSPK
+1328 GVVSAK
-1334 FLESWRLAKKVGL
+1334 FLESWRLAKEVGL
-1347 PALS
+1347 PALW